1 MKTNE
6 MLLQRTFRRFMRK
19 MIANNLMIFLGSI
32 VNGIV
37 ISRWLG
43 TEAMGAFQ
51 LTLPLIFVVMMFS
64 QILSMGVQNCCAKS
78 LGAGDRESAER
89 YYTTACLVGL
99 PFSLFLA
106 VGMFFCADG
115 LAALLGAEGAA
126 GGLHRHAVDYL
137 QGISFGI
144 PLLLFIP
151 MQVSV
156 LFLAGG
162 AKYAMRAIAAQTVVN
177 IVGALLNVLWLEG
190 GMLGMGLVMSLTYLV
205 SLAVM
210 VRGGGSGCI
219 GLRRHGMS
227 LRYVWPVLRIGLPS
241 AVDRFYKSVQ
251 MFVVNHALLAAAPGV
266 AIAAFAD
273 INALNNILNPVV
285 MGLSATTLTMAG
297 VFVGEG
303 DRLSLCSLLNIAVK
317 HTVLV
322 TLVVALLV
330 FAAAPQLIGL
340 FVEEGEAFDAA
351 VEALSIYIWY
361 LPLYGVNNVL
371 QKYYLG
377 VNAMKMT
384 YLTSLLDN
392 LLFICLLAWGLGQR
406 FGAVGVWYAF
416 LLAEL
421 LTAVTLLLVIACKN
435 GRWPRSAFDYACLP
449 SHVAATVP
457 AFAASVS
464 DMGEAAAASE
474 GARQYLLARGASERD
489 AALMALCIEE
499 MGGNIIRWGFQ
510 DGKKHS
516 IDILVTK
523 KSGWTLRI
531 RDDCAAFDPKRWLQI
546 HEADDPIKNIG
557 IRTVCAMADDVR
569 YSRPL
574 GLNYLFIDLGKGSPA
589 T

>member
-64 QILSMGVQNCCAKS
+64 QIISMGVQNCCAKS
-78 LGAGDRESAER
+78 LGAGDRDSAEH

-106 VGMFFCADG
+106 AGMFFCADG

-210 VRGGGSGCI
+210 VRGGGSG
-219 GLRRHGMS
+219 
-227 LRYVWPVLRIGLPS
+227 
-241 AVDRFYKSVQ
+241 
-251 MFVVNHALLAAAPGV
+251 
-266 AIAAFAD
+266 
-273 INALNNILNPVV
+273 
-285 MGLSATTLTMAG
+285 
-297 VFVGEG
+297 
-303 DRLSLCSLLNIAVK
+303 
-317 HTVLV
+317 
-322 TLVVALLV
+322 
-330 FAAAPQLIGL
+330 
-340 FVEEGEAFDAA
+340 
-351 VEALSIYIWY
+351 
-361 LPLYGVNNVL
+361 
-371 QKYYLG
+371 
-377 VNAMKMT
+377 
-384 YLTSLLDN
+384 
-392 LLFICLLAWGLGQR
+392 
-406 FGAVGVWYAF
+406 
-416 LLAEL
+416 
-421 LTAVTLLLVIACKN
+421 
-435 GRWPRSAFDYACLP
+435 
-449 SHVAATVP
+449 
-457 AFAASVS
+457 
-464 DMGEAAAASE
+464 
-474 GARQYLLARGASERD
+474 
-489 AALMALCIEE
+489 
-499 MGGNIIRWGFQ
+499 
-510 DGKKHS
+510 
-516 IDILVTK
+516 
-523 KSGWTLRI
+523 
-531 RDDCAAFDPKRWLQI
+531 
-546 HEADDPIKNIG
+546 
-557 IRTVCAMADDVR
+557 
-569 YSRPL
+569 
-574 GLNYLFIDLGKGSPA
+574 
-589 T
+589 